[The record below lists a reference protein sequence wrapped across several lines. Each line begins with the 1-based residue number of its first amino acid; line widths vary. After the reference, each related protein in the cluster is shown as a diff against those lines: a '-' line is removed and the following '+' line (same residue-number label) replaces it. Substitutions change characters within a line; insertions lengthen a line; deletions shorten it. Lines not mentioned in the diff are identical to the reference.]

1 MAYELLTELKST
13 IKKRKCTEL
22 INHPVIERL
31 LGSLFIGN
39 KDSHDGDFEP
49 EFSDIKAFLED
60 VIDLEKLFSCESCQ
74 SLLSLKNYDHVNKK
88 IRCKKGELSYT
99 WKN

>member
-1 MAYELLTELKST
+1 MTYSRVTAVITPSNQLT
-13 IKKRKCTEL
+13 CQYH
-22 INHPVIERL
+22 N
-31 LGSLFIGN
+31 
-39 KDSHDGDFEP
+39 
-49 EFSDIKAFLED
+49 KAFWED

-74 SLLSLKNYDHVNKK
+74 SLLSLKNYDHANKK